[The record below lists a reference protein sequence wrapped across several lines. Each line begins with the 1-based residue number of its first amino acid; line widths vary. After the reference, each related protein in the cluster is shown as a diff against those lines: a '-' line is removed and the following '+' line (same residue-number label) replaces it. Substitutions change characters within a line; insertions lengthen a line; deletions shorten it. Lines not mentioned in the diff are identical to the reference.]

1 MPYFGLKKCA
11 KSEILKVLLLWH
23 EFCREYDEN
32 GNLRD
37 WWNNATLSKFKN
49 LTECFVDQY
58 SNYEVLKS
66 GGWKI
71 LKKGD
76 KPGSNVEAA
85 VSVSQQGYYVA
96 ITSALTITAALS
108 GETNVG

>member
-1 MPYFGLKKCA
+1 M
-11 KSEILKVLLLWH
+11 H
-23 EFCREYDEN
+23 CREYDEN

-71 LKKGD
+71 LKKGE

-85 VSVSQQGYYVA
+85 VSVSQQSCLA
-96 ITSALTITAALS
+96 ISTEVLLCECCRNFRGNKRWVRTLPTT
-108 GETNVG
+108 GV